1 MLCNRVSTRNVDLPI
16 FDFAKTRHVRRTTD
30 AWGTCQDTLQL
41 TDVPSTS
48 SFTCVGK
55 QRQQYGQYFIALL
68 RITIFHD
75 EANTT
80 SCVGREKLWYR
91 KLEYPPETH
100 PLFVWDPDPHE
111 NHLTTERCA
120 ACKREQHVPFVV
132 SMRRDVTPDDFRT
145 SKK

>member
-1 MLCNRVSTRNVDLPI
+1 M
-16 FDFAKTRHVRRTTD
+16 A
-30 AWGTCQDTLQL
+30 LQL
-41 TDVPSTS
+41 TDVPSTR

-55 QRQQYGQYFIALL
+55 QRQQYGQYFVALL

-100 PLFVWDPDPHE
+100 PLLVWDPDPHE
-111 NHLTTERCA
+111 NDLTAERCA
-120 ACKREQHVPFVV
+120 ASKREQHVPFVV
-132 SMRRDVTPDDFRT
+132 GMRRDVTPDDFRT
-145 SKK
+145 EQKVPKDRNNGPRNANKLVLLRTNLAVLS